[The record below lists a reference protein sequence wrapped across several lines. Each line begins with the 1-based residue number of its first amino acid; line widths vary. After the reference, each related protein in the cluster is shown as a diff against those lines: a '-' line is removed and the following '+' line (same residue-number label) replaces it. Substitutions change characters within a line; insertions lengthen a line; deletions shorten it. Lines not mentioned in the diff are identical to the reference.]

1 MPAIKDIEAHL
12 KNNRLFKKLLWGFK
26 LDPEGLLDG
35 PINRKDKYSSTLLA
49 TLLKAKKAHNC
60 SGIRLPGSADAV
72 VDNYGFT
79 ETDYL
84 HLIQATLDA
93 GANPNVG
100 LPQSHL
106 EHPVQHV
113 DQDTFPLLIRAGLLL
128 GKNQVGELLLKGFL
142 YTTLHSEEENGW
154 GDPGWNVSLFT
165 EVLDLDF
172 STVKRFEEI
181 HFTFKRV
188 PSYGYMS
195 EIAPETITIAAI
207 TPQADSLL
215 CKVAEYAAQQER
227 LARDSKDAQE
237 ALNTIATW
245 TAPQDKDVRYTIIKK
260 NILSLGEN
268 ILEYKNRVGLNIIDY
283 KQRQP
288 VIMQSAAFAPAIAST
303 FATVVDSFASSASSF
318 AIASGSASAAA
329 SSQPFSGL
337 YDQSFSSSS
346 PSVAVG
352 ASNATS
358 RRAIIKAKRKAHS
371 NPVAMADGCE
381 DEQMAT
387 GVSAISLGFRD

>member
-142 YTTLHSEEENGW
+142 YTTLHSEEEN
-154 GDPGWNVSLFT
+154 
-165 EVLDLDF
+165 
-172 STVKRFEEI
+172 
-181 HFTFKRV
+181 
-188 PSYGYMS
+188 
-195 EIAPETITIAAI
+195 ETITIAAI